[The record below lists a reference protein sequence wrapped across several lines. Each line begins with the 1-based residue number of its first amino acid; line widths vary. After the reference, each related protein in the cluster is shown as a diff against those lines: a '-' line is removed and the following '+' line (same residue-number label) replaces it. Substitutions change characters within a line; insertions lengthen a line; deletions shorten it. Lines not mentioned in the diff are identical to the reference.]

1 MSFFGSLRR
10 VKKISGE
17 AIEMNRKAKTIQ
29 DFSHFGISE
38 GTVVTVTECDSMRGY
53 AFKDDNGHFVAE
65 TGWNSVEF
73 IDD

>member
-1 MSFFGSLRR
+1 
-10 VKKISGE
+10 
-17 AIEMNRKAKTIQ
+17 MNRKAKTIQ
-29 DFSHFGISE
+29 DFSNFGISE